1 MKFKTIYSNTIWN
14 TVFLMKFK
22 MPFNEIIYIF
32 NKAALHIAVE
42 KGDIDMVK
50 ILLSC
55 KSIDPNV
62 LNVLKC
68 NFQI

>member
-1 MKFKTIYSNTIWN
+1 MKFKTIYSNTICN

-22 MPFNEIIYIF
+22 MSFNEIFYIF

-50 ILLSC
+50 ILLSS

>member
-1 MKFKTIYSNTIWN
+1 MKFKTIYSNTICN

-22 MPFNEIIYIF
+22 MHFNEIIYIF

-62 LNVLKC
+62 LNVLKY